1 MVFLL
6 SLIVN
11 KTSMSF
17 KIKYISF
24 FFIFLITT
32 TFSFAQVKT
41 SIKGNVVD
49 ERGAPIF
56 AASIYLN
63 NSQGT
68 VSEEDGTFQITNV
81 VPGSYNLTASFV
93 GFDSQ
98 TKFNIIIKSRGNRS
112 FNFILIESSESLE
125 EVVVSNKNTIS
136 RPKETPLS
144 TQSLSAVEIATY
156 PGGNN
161 DVVQVAQ
168 SLPGVSPSV
177 GGFRNDL
184 IIRGGAPNETVYYL
198 DGVEVPNI
206 NHFAT
211 QGSAGGPVGLL
222 NVSFIN
228 DVTLSTSA
236 FGSQYDNPLSGVLQ
250 FKQRD
255 GNKERFNTNIRVSAT
270 DAAFTFEG
278 PLFKNKKKESNTSF
292 LLSVRRSY
300 LQALFKLIGLPIRP
314 DYWDYQYKLSHQID
328 KYNDLYFIGLGS
340 VDDFTVEAPEDYDE
354 EAQAVLEQA
363 PFIKQKTNSIGVTWR
378 KRFKDGSGYMEST
391 LSNNRLEN
399 IFTNYIDP
407 ENETGIIFRND
418 AIESETKLRHQLT
431 KFLSDWKI
439 TAGFNLQHSFYTNN
453 TTNNTDAIFYTTEI
467 DFMKYGFFANA
478 TRSFFDEKF
487 DVSVGFRMDDDSFT
501 TSSGLVSN
509 FSPRLSL
516 SYEFLEDWRI
526 SATAGRYFKIAH
538 YTILGFRDSNGI
550 LSNKDSDYT
559 QSDHYVIGLQHY
571 LNPAASISL
580 DGFYKK
586 YSNYPVSVL
595 DQISLANKGADFEVL
610 GNEDVETIG
619 NGRSYG
625 LEFQY
630 QQKLLN
636 NFYSIFSYTYF
647 FSEFTGFETDI
658 YTPSVW
664 DSRHLISF
672 VGGYKLKKNWEISS
686 RYRFAGQT
694 PYVPTN
700 LDATLASYPEI
711 ILDYTRLGEEKL
723 ATFSQ
728 LDIRVDKKWNY
739 NKYSL
744 NIFFEV
750 QNVLGQSIPRPNEYG
765 LSRDMNGNLNNPLSL
780 SQINQD
786 TSTSIPSIGIVVDF

>member
-1 MVFLL
+1 MIFKPKHTTLFILFLVVSTL
-6 SLIVN
+6 SL
-11 KTSMSF
+11 
-17 KIKYISF
+17 
-24 FFIFLITT
+24 
-32 TFSFAQVKT
+32 AQVKT
-41 SIKGNVVD
+41 SIRGNVVD
-49 ERGAPIF
+49 EKGAPIF

-63 NSQGT
+63 NNQGT
-68 VSEEDGTFQITNV
+68 FSEEDGTFQILNV
-81 VPGSYNLTASFV
+81 VPGSYNLTASFI
-93 GFDSQ
+93 GYDSQ
-98 TKFNIIIKSRGNRS
+98 TKFNIIVKSKGNRS

-125 EVVVSNKNTIS
+125 EVVVSNKNKIS

-236 FGSQYDNPLSGVLQ
+236 FGAQYDNPLSGVLQ

-314 DYWDYQYKLSHQID
+314 DYWDYQYKLSHKID

-378 KRFKDGSGYMEST
+378 KRFKDGTGYMETT

-399 IFTNYIDP
+399 IFTNYLDP

-418 AIESETKLRHQLT
+418 AVESETKLRYQLT
-431 KFLSDWKI
+431 KFINEWKI
-439 TAGFNLQHSFYTNN
+439 TSGFNIQNSFYSNN
-453 TTNNTDAIFYTTEI
+453 TINNADAIFYITEI
-467 DFMKYGFFANA
+467 DFMKYGVFANA
-478 TRSFFDEKF
+478 TRSFFDDKL
-487 DVSVGFRMDDDSFT
+487 DISVGFRMDDDSFT
-501 TSSGLVSN
+501 TASDLSSN

-516 SYEFLEDWRI
+516 SYEFKENWRV
-526 SATAGRYFKIAH
+526 SATAGRYFKIAP
-538 YTILGFRDSNGI
+538 YTILGFRDANDN
-550 LSNKDSDYT
+550 LTNQDSDYT
-559 QSDHYVIGLQHY
+559 QSDHYVIGIQHY

-580 DGFYKK
+580 EGFYKQ
-586 YSNYPVSVL
+586 YSDYPVSVL
-595 DQISLANKGADFEVL
+595 DQVSLANKGADFEVL
-610 GNEDVETIG
+610 GNEDIETIG
-619 NGRSYG
+619 KGRSYG

-647 FSEFTGFETDI
+647 FSEFTGFDTTTYI
-658 YTPSVW
+658 PSVW

-700 LDATLASYPEI
+700 FEATLISYPEI

-723 ATFSQ
+723 ETFSQ

-739 NKYSL
+739 NQFSL

-750 QNVLGQSIPRPNEYG
+750 QNILGQSIPRPNEYG
-765 LSRDMNGNLNNPLSL
+765 LSRDMSGNLTTPLSL
-780 SQINQD
+780 SLINQD

>member
-278 PLFKNKKKESNTSF
+278 PLFKNKKKKSNTSF

-328 KYNDLYFIGLGS
+328 KYNNLYFIGLGS

-526 SATAGRYFKIAH
+526 SATAGRYFKIAP

-580 DGFYKK
+580 EGFYKK

>member
-1 MVFLL
+1 MTFKLKYTTLLILFLVFSTL
-6 SLIVN
+6 SL
-11 KTSMSF
+11 
-17 KIKYISF
+17 
-24 FFIFLITT
+24 
-32 TFSFAQVKT
+32 AQVKT
-41 SIKGNVVD
+41 SIRGSVVD
-49 ERGAPIF
+49 EKGAPIY

-63 NSQGT
+63 NNQGT
-68 VSEEDGTFQITNV
+68 TSDENGVFIISNV
-81 VPGSYNLTASFV
+81 VPGSYNLTASFL
-93 GFDSQ
+93 GYDSQ
-98 TKFNIIIKSRGNRS
+98 TKFNIIVKSKGNRS
-112 FNFILIESSESLE
+112 FNFILIESSESLD
-125 EVVVSNKNTIS
+125 EVVLSNKNKIS

-236 FGSQYDNPLSGVLQ
+236 FGAQYDNPLSGVLQ

-314 DYWDYQYKLSHQID
+314 DYWDYQYKLTHQID
-328 KYNDLYFIGLGS
+328 NYNDLFIIGLGS
-340 VDDFTVEAPEDYDE
+340 VDDFSVEAPEDYDE

-363 PFIKQKTNSIGVTWR
+363 PFIKQKTNSIGATWR
-378 KRFKDGSGYMEST
+378 KRFKDGTGFMETT

-399 IFTNYIDP
+399 IFTSYLDP

-418 AIESETKLRHQLT
+418 AVESETKLRYQLT
-431 KFLSDWKI
+431 KFINDWKI
-439 TAGFNLQHSFYTNN
+439 SGGFNTQYSFYTNSTSN
-453 TTNNTDAIFYTTEI
+453 ISDAIFYTTEI
-467 DFMKYGFFANA
+467 DFIKYGLFANA
-478 TRSFFDEKF
+478 TRSFLNDKL
-487 DVSVGFRMDDDSFT
+487 DVSFGFRMDDDSFT
-501 TSSGLVSN
+501 TSNNLASN

-516 SYEFLEDWRI
+516 SYEFQENWRI
-526 SATAGRYFKIAH
+526 SATAGRYFKITP
-538 YTILGFRDSNGI
+538 YTILGFRDSAGN
-550 LSNKDSDYT
+550 LTNKDSDYT
-559 QSDHYVIGLQHY
+559 QSDHYVIGVQHY

-580 DGFYKK
+580 EGFYKR
-586 YSNYPVSVL
+586 YSDYPVSIL
-595 DQISLANKGADFEVL
+595 DQVSLANKGADFEVL
-610 GNEDVETIG
+610 GNEDVETVG
-619 NGRSYG
+619 KGRSYG

-647 FSEFTGFETDI
+647 FSEFTGFDTTTYI
-658 YTPSVW
+658 PSVW
-664 DSRHLISF
+664 DSRHLVSF

-686 RYRFAGQT
+686 RYRFAGKT

-700 LDATLASYPEI
+700 LEATLVSYPEI

-723 ATFSQ
+723 ETFSQ

-739 NKYSL
+739 NQFSL

-750 QNVLGQSIPRPNEYG
+750 QNILGQSIPRPNEYG
-765 LSRDMNGNLNNPLSL
+765 LSRDLDGNLTTPLSL

-786 TSTSIPSIGIVVDF
+786 TSTSIPSIGIVIDF

>member
-1 MVFLL
+1 MIFKPKHTTLFIFFLVVSTL
-6 SLIVN
+6 SL
-11 KTSMSF
+11 
-17 KIKYISF
+17 
-24 FFIFLITT
+24 
-32 TFSFAQVKT
+32 AQVKT
-41 SIKGNVVD
+41 SIRGNVVD
-49 ERGAPIF
+49 EKGAPIF

-63 NSQGT
+63 NNQGT
-68 VSEEDGTFQITNV
+68 FSEEDGTFQILNV
-81 VPGSYNLTASFV
+81 VPGSYNLTASFI
-93 GFDSQ
+93 GYDSQ
-98 TKFNIIIKSRGNRS
+98 TKFNIIVKSKGNRS

-125 EVVVSNKNTIS
+125 EVVVSNKNKIS

-236 FGSQYDNPLSGVLQ
+236 FGAQYDNPLSGVLQ

-314 DYWDYQYKLSHQID
+314 DYWDYQYKLSHKID

-378 KRFKDGSGYMEST
+378 KRFKDGTGYMETT

-399 IFTNYIDP
+399 IFTNYLDP

-418 AIESETKLRHQLT
+418 AVESETKLRYQLT
-431 KFLSDWKI
+431 KFINEWKI
-439 TAGFNLQHSFYTNN
+439 TSGFNIQNSFYSNN
-453 TTNNTDAIFYTTEI
+453 TINNADAIFYITEI
-467 DFMKYGFFANA
+467 DFMKYGVFANA
-478 TRSFFDEKF
+478 TRSFFDDKL
-487 DVSVGFRMDDDSFT
+487 DISVGFRMDDDSFT
-501 TSSGLVSN
+501 TASDLSSN

-516 SYEFLEDWRI
+516 SYEFKENWRV
-526 SATAGRYFKIAH
+526 SATAGRYFKIAP
-538 YTILGFRDSNGI
+538 YTILGFRDANDN
-550 LSNKDSDYT
+550 LTNQDSDYT
-559 QSDHYVIGLQHY
+559 QSDHYVIGIQHY

-580 DGFYKK
+580 EGFYKQ
-586 YSNYPVSVL
+586 YSDYPVSVL
-595 DQISLANKGADFEVL
+595 DEVSLANKGADFEVL
-610 GNEDVETIG
+610 GNEDIETIG
-619 NGRSYG
+619 KGRSYG

-647 FSEFTGFETDI
+647 FSEFTGFDTTTYI
-658 YTPSVW
+658 PSVW

-700 LDATLASYPEI
+700 LEATLISYPEI
-711 ILDYTRLGEEKL
+711 ILDYTRLREEKL
-723 ATFSQ
+723 ETFSQ

-739 NKYSL
+739 NQFSL

-750 QNVLGQSIPRPNEYG
+750 QNILGQSIPRPNEYG
-765 LSRDMNGNLNNPLSL
+765 LSRDMSGNLTTPLSL
-780 SQINQD
+780 SLINQD

>member
-1 MVFLL
+1 MTFKPKHTTLFIFFLVVSTL
-6 SLIVN
+6 SL
-11 KTSMSF
+11 
-17 KIKYISF
+17 
-24 FFIFLITT
+24 
-32 TFSFAQVKT
+32 AQVKT
-41 SIKGNVVD
+41 SIRGNVVD
-49 ERGAPIF
+49 EKGAPIL

-63 NSQGT
+63 NNQGT
-68 VSEEDGTFQITNV
+68 FSEEDGTFQILNV
-81 VPGSYNLTASFV
+81 VPGSYNLTASFI
-93 GFDSQ
+93 GYDSQ
-98 TKFNIIIKSRGNRS
+98 TKFNIIVKSKGNRS

-125 EVVVSNKNTIS
+125 EVVVSNKNKIS

-228 DVTLSTSA
+228 DVTLSNSA
-236 FGSQYDNPLSGVLQ
+236 FGAQYDNPLSGVLQ

-314 DYWDYQYKLSHQID
+314 DYWDYQYKLSHKID
-328 KYNDLYFIGLGS
+328 KYNYLYFNGLGS

-378 KRFKDGSGYMEST
+378 KRFKDGTGYMEST

-399 IFTNYIDP
+399 IFTNYLDP

-418 AIESETKLRHQLT
+418 AVESETKLRYQLT
-431 KFLSDWKI
+431 KFINEWKI
-439 TAGFNLQHSFYTNN
+439 TSGFNIQNSFYSNN
-453 TTNNTDAIFYTTEI
+453 TINNADAIFYITEI
-467 DFMKYGFFANA
+467 DFMKYGVFANA
-478 TRSFFDEKF
+478 TRSFFDDKL
-487 DVSVGFRMDDDSFT
+487 DISVGFRMDDDSFT
-501 TSSGLVSN
+501 TASDLSSN

-516 SYEFLEDWRI
+516 SYEFKENWRV
-526 SATAGRYFKIAH
+526 SATAGRYFKITP
-538 YTILGFRDSNGI
+538 YTILGFRDANDN
-550 LSNKDSDYT
+550 LTNQDSDYT
-559 QSDHYVIGLQHY
+559 QSDHYVIGIQHY

-580 DGFYKK
+580 EGFYKQ
-586 YSNYPVSVL
+586 YSDYPVSVL
-595 DQISLANKGADFEVL
+595 DEVSLANKGADFEVL
-610 GNEDVETIG
+610 GNEDIETIG
-619 NGRSYG
+619 KGRSYG

-647 FSEFTGFETDI
+647 FSEFTGFDTTTYI
-658 YTPSVW
+658 PSVW

-700 LDATLASYPEI
+700 LEATLISYPEI

-723 ATFSQ
+723 ETFSQ

-739 NKYSL
+739 NQFSL

-750 QNVLGQSIPRPNEYG
+750 QNILGQSIPRPNEYG
-765 LSRDMNGNLNNPLSL
+765 LSRDMSGNLTTPLSL
-780 SQINQD
+780 SLISQD

>member
-526 SATAGRYFKIAH
+526 SATAGRYFKIAP

-580 DGFYKK
+580 EGFYKK

>member
-278 PLFKNKKKESNTSF
+278 PLFKNKKKKSNTSF

-328 KYNDLYFIGLGS
+328 KYNNLYFIGLGS

-526 SATAGRYFKIAH
+526 SATTGRYFKIAP

-559 QSDHYVIGLQHY
+559 QSEHYVIGLQHY
-571 LNPAASISL
+571 LNPAASVSL
-580 DGFYKK
+580 EGFYKK

-765 LSRDMNGNLNNPLSL
+765 LSRDINGNLNNPLSL

>member
-6 SLIVN
+6 SKIVN
-11 KTSMSF
+11 YTAMPI
-17 KIKYISF
+17 KIKYTSF
-24 FFIFLITT
+24 FFIFLIASS
-32 TFSFAQVKT
+32 FSFSQVKT
-41 SIKGNVVD
+41 SIRGNVVD
-49 ERGAPIF
+49 EKGAPIF

-68 VSEEDGTFQITNV
+68 FSEEDGTFQITNV

-98 TKFNIIIKSRGNRS
+98 TKFNIIIKSKGNRS

-278 PLFKNKKKESNTSF
+278 PLFKNKKKKSNTSF

-328 KYNDLYFIGLGS
+328 KYNNLYFIGLGS

-399 IFTNYIDP
+399 IFTNYLDP

-431 KFLSDWKI
+431 KFLNDWKI

-453 TTNNTDAIFYTTEI
+453 TTNNADAIFYTSEI
-467 DFMKYGFFANA
+467 NFMKYGFFTNA

-487 DVSVGFRMDDDSFT
+487 DISVGFRMDDDSFT

-526 SATAGRYFKIAH
+526 SATTGRYFKIAP

-559 QSDHYVIGLQHY
+559 QSEHYVIGLQHY
-571 LNPAASISL
+571 LNPAASVSL
-580 DGFYKK
+580 EGFYKK

-765 LSRDMNGNLNNPLSL
+765 LSRDINGNLNNPLSL

>member
-1 MVFLL
+1 MTFKPKHTTLFILFLVVSSL
-6 SLIVN
+6 SL
-11 KTSMSF
+11 
-17 KIKYISF
+17 
-24 FFIFLITT
+24 
-32 TFSFAQVKT
+32 AQVKT
-41 SIKGNVVD
+41 TIRGNVVN
-49 ERGAPIF
+49 EKGAPIF

-68 VSEEDGTFQITNV
+68 FSEEDGTFHISNI
-81 VPGSYNLTASFV
+81 VPGSFNLTASFV
-93 GFDSQ
+93 GYDSQ
-98 TKFNIIIKSRGNRS
+98 TKFNIIIKSKGNRS

-125 EVVVSNKNTIS
+125 EVVVSNKNKIS

-168 SLPGVSPSV
+168 TLPGVSPSV

-278 PLFKNKKKESNTSF
+278 PLFKNKKKKSNTSF

-328 KYNDLYFIGLGS
+328 KYNNLYFIGLGS

-399 IFTNYIDP
+399 IFTNYLDP

-431 KFLSDWKI
+431 KFLNDWKI

-453 TTNNTDAIFYTTEI
+453 TTNNADAIFYTSEI
-467 DFMKYGFFANA
+467 NFMKYGFFTNA

-487 DVSVGFRMDDDSFT
+487 DISVGFRMDDDSFT

-526 SATAGRYFKIAH
+526 SATTGRYFKIAP

-559 QSDHYVIGLQHY
+559 QSEHYVIGLQHY
-571 LNPAASISL
+571 LNPAASVSL
-580 DGFYKK
+580 EGFYKK

-630 QQKLLN
+630 QQKLFN

>member
-1 MVFLL
+1 MTFKPKHTTLFIFFLVVSTL
-6 SLIVN
+6 SL
-11 KTSMSF
+11 
-17 KIKYISF
+17 
-24 FFIFLITT
+24 
-32 TFSFAQVKT
+32 AQVKT
-41 SIKGNVVD
+41 SIRGNVVD
-49 ERGAPIF
+49 EKGAPIL

-63 NSQGT
+63 NNQGT
-68 VSEEDGTFQITNV
+68 FSEEDGTFQILNV
-81 VPGSYNLTASFV
+81 VPGSYNLTASFI
-93 GFDSQ
+93 GYDSQ
-98 TKFNIIIKSRGNRS
+98 TKFNIIVKSKGNRS

-125 EVVVSNKNTIS
+125 EVVVSNKNKIS

-228 DVTLSTSA
+228 DVTLSNSA
-236 FGSQYDNPLSGVLQ
+236 FGAQYDNPLSGVLQ

-314 DYWDYQYKLSHQID
+314 DYWDYQYKLSHKID
-328 KYNDLYFIGLGS
+328 KYNDLYFNGLGS

-378 KRFKDGSGYMEST
+378 KRFKDGTGYMEST

-399 IFTNYIDP
+399 IFTNYLDP

-418 AIESETKLRHQLT
+418 AVESETKLRYQLT
-431 KFLSDWKI
+431 KFINEWKI
-439 TAGFNLQHSFYTNN
+439 TSGFNIQNSFYSNN
-453 TTNNTDAIFYTTEI
+453 TINNADAIFYITEI
-467 DFMKYGFFANA
+467 DFMKYGVFANA
-478 TRSFFDEKF
+478 TRSFFDDKL
-487 DVSVGFRMDDDSFT
+487 DISVGFRMDDDSFT
-501 TSSGLVSN
+501 TASDLSSN

-516 SYEFLEDWRI
+516 SYEFKENWRV
-526 SATAGRYFKIAH
+526 SATAGRYFKITP
-538 YTILGFRDSNGI
+538 YTILGFRDANDN
-550 LSNKDSDYT
+550 LTNQDSDYT
-559 QSDHYVIGLQHY
+559 QSDHYVIGIQHY

-580 DGFYKK
+580 EGFYKQ
-586 YSNYPVSVL
+586 YSDYPVSVL
-595 DQISLANKGADFEVL
+595 DEVSLANKGADFEVL
-610 GNEDVETIG
+610 GNEDIETIG
-619 NGRSYG
+619 KGRSYG

-647 FSEFTGFETDI
+647 FSEFTGFDTTTYI
-658 YTPSVW
+658 PSVW

-700 LDATLASYPEI
+700 LEATLISYPEI

-723 ATFSQ
+723 ETFSQ

-739 NKYSL
+739 NQFSL

-750 QNVLGQSIPRPNEYG
+750 QNILGQSIPRPNEYG
-765 LSRDMNGNLNNPLSL
+765 LSRDMSGNLTTPLSL
-780 SQINQD
+780 SLINQD

>member
-1 MVFLL
+1 
-6 SLIVN
+6 
-11 KTSMSF
+11 MSF
-17 KIKYISF
+17 KIKYITF

-278 PLFKNKKKESNTSF
+278 PLFKNKKIESNTSF

-314 DYWDYQYKLSHQID
+314 DYWDYQYKLSYQID

-526 SATAGRYFKIAH
+526 SATAGRYFKIAP

-571 LNPAASISL
+571 LNPAASVSL
-580 DGFYKK
+580 EGFYKK

>member
-6 SLIVN
+6 SKIVN
-11 KTSMSF
+11 YTAMPI
-17 KIKYISF
+17 KIKYTSF
-24 FFIFLITT
+24 FFIFLIASS
-32 TFSFAQVKT
+32 FSFSQVKT
-41 SIKGNVVD
+41 SIRGNVVD
-49 ERGAPIF
+49 EKGAPIF

-68 VSEEDGTFQITNV
+68 FSEEDGTFQITNV

-98 TKFNIIIKSRGNRS
+98 TKFNIIIKSKGNRS

-328 KYNDLYFIGLGS
+328 KYNNLYFIGLGS

-526 SATAGRYFKIAH
+526 SATTGRYFKIAP

-559 QSDHYVIGLQHY
+559 QSEHYVIGLQHY
-571 LNPAASISL
+571 LNPAASVSL
-580 DGFYKK
+580 EGFYKK

>member
-1 MVFLL
+1 MTFRPKYTLLFFLF
-6 SLIVN
+6 S
-11 KTSMSF
+11 
-17 KIKYISF
+17 
-24 FFIFLITT
+24 ITT
-32 TFSFAQVKT
+32 LSIAQVKT
-41 SIKGNVVD
+41 SIRGNIVD
-49 ERGAPIF
+49 EKGAPIF
-56 AASIYLN
+56 AATLYLN
-63 NSQGT
+63 NNQGT
-68 VSEEDGTFQITNV
+68 TSDENGNFQITNV
-81 VPGSYNLTASFV
+81 VPGSYNLTASFL
-93 GFDSQ
+93 GYEAQ
-98 TKFNIIIKSRGNRS
+98 TKFNIIIKSKGNRS
-112 FNFILIESSESLE
+112 FNFVLIEASESLE
-125 EVVVSNKNTIS
+125 EVVVSNKNKIS

-222 NVSFIN
+222 NVAFIN

-236 FGSQYDNPLSGVLQ
+236 FGAQYDNPLSGVLQ

-278 PLFKNKKKESNTSF
+278 PLFKNNKKERNTSF

-314 DYWDYQYKLSHQID
+314 DYWDYQYKLTHKIN

-340 VDDFTVEAPEDYDE
+340 VDDFSVEAPEDYDE

-363 PFIKQKTNSIGVTWR
+363 PFIQQKTNSIGVTWR
-378 KRFKDGSGYMEST
+378 KRFTDNSGYMETT

-399 IFTNYIDP
+399 IFTSYLDP

-418 AIESETKLRHQLT
+418 AVESETKLRYQLT
-431 KFLSDWKI
+431 KFINDWKI
-439 TAGFNLQHSFYTNN
+439 SGGFNTQYSFYTNN
-453 TTNNTDAIFYTTEI
+453 TTNPSDGIFYSTEI
-467 DFMKYGFFANA
+467 DFVKYGLFVNA
-478 TRSFFDEKF
+478 TRSFFDDKF
-487 DVSVGFRMDDDSFT
+487 DISLGIRTDDDSFT
-501 TSSGLVSN
+501 SSSN
-509 FSPRLSL
+509 LGSNISPRLSL
-516 SYEFLEDWRI
+516 SYEFQEDWRI
-526 SATAGRYFKIAH
+526 SATAGRYFKIAP
-538 YTILGFRDSNGI
+538 YTILGFRDPNGA
-550 LSNKDSDYT
+550 LSNQDIDYT
-559 QSDHYVIGLQHY
+559 ESDHYVIGLQHY
-571 LNPAASISL
+571 LNPAASVSL
-580 DGFYKK
+580 EGFYKR
-586 YSNYPVSVL
+586 YSDYPVSVL
-595 DQISLANKGADFEVL
+595 DQVSLANKGADFEVL
-610 GNEDVETIG
+610 GNEDVETVG
-619 NGRSYG
+619 KGRSYG
-625 LEFQY
+625 LELQY

-647 FSEFTGFETDI
+647 FSEFTGFDTSTYI
-658 YTPSVW
+658 PSVW

-672 VGGYKLKKNWEISS
+672 VGGYKLKKNWELSS
-686 RYRFAGQT
+686 RYRFAGNT

-700 LDATLASYPEI
+700 LEATLASYPEI
-711 ILDYTRLGEEKL
+711 VLDYSRLGEEKL
-723 ATFSQ
+723 ETFSQ

-739 NKYSL
+739 SQFSL

-765 LSRDMNGNLNNPLSL
+765 LSRDMSGNLITPLSL
-780 SQINQD
+780 SQIDQD